1 MHTYEVGDRPVPPR
15 FGQKSPRV
23 PTRAPVKSSFGWV
36 LLAKFMLTFCPTLP
50 PTPVSPG
57 TYAFWM
63 VPRPSVRLDRLK
75 QLKPH
80 AGVAF
85 GLTPALATLAAER
98 PITEVTATP
107 AASTEHAL
115 AKRLRMGIPS
125 FSGLRQS
132 DCHIPA
138 AWAVKPYPI
147 TAGDNAETMLVKV
160 TLVYIPPRQSLAR
173 TLPRV
178 VG

>member
-1 MHTYEVGDRPVPPR
+1 
-15 FGQKSPRV
+15 
-23 PTRAPVKSSFGWV
+23 
-36 LLAKFMLTFCPTLP
+36 MLTFWPTLP

-63 VPRPSVRLDRLK
+63 VRRPRVRLSRLK

-85 GLTPALATLAAER
+85 GRIRGLVAALALAAER
-98 PITEVTATP
+98 PITDVTATP

-125 FSGLRQS
+125 CFWNSPYRLPHSGGLGGQ
-132 DCHIPA
+132 A
-138 AWAVKPYPI
+138 N
-147 TAGDNAETMLVKV
+147 TG
-160 TLVYIPPRQSLAR
+160 
-173 TLPRV
+173 
-178 VG
+178 